1 MIARLII
8 AILLTAPGL
17 APGAVASRRL
27 ARELFD
33 EGDWAHARIEVER
46 LLRATPD
53 DPALQLMRAQ
63 CLARQGRPDVAA
75 FESIIARP
83 DLDGDRR
90 VARASRPCLDE
101 LRAEAHYELGLL
113 KLPTDRD
120 AAFTHFQQ
128 AFTSAADP
136 ALWSRSGYYLH
147 QLGRTRGLRN
157 RLTPALALQLRACR
171 RTWDADLR
179 REHRIAPRGR
189 LRRATVAPAVAVI
202 HFYQR
207 QIAPA
212 IGTRCSLEPSCSRYA
227 VEALRT
233 HGWRGLPMIADR
245 SIREPDVVAARQSP
259 VTIGDRQRFRDP
271 LSDHDWW
278 FRR

>member
-1 MIARLII
+1 MI

-17 APGAVASRRL
+17 APGAVASRQL

-33 EGDWAHARIEVER
+33 EGDWSHARIEVER
-46 LLRATPD
+46 RLQATPD
-53 DPALQLMRAQ
+53 DPTMQLMRAQ
-63 CLARQGRPDVAA
+63 CLARLGRPDIDA
-75 FESIIARP
+75 FESILARP
-83 DLDGDRR
+83 DLDGDSR
-90 VARASRPCLDE
+90 VARASRPCLDDI
-101 LRAEAHYELGLL
+101 RAEAHYELGLL
-113 KLPTDRD
+113 ELPTNRD

-136 ALWSRSGYYLH
+136 GLWSRSGYYLH
-147 QLGRTRGLRN
+147 QLARTRGLRN
-157 RLTPALALQLRACR
+157 RLTPALDLQLRSCR
-171 RTWDADLR
+171 RTWDTDLR

-189 LRRATVAPAVAVI
+189 LRRAGVAPAVAVI
-202 HFYQR
+202 RFYQR

-245 SIREPDVVAARQSP
+245 SVREPDVVAARQSP
-259 VTIGDRQRFRDP
+259 VMRDGRQRFQDP